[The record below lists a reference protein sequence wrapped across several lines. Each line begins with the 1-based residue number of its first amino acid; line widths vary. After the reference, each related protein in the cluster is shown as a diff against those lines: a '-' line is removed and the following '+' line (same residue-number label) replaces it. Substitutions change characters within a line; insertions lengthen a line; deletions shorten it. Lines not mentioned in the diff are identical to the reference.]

1 MSTHTDLTQRENAR
15 RELLEHINTEAS
27 SQRYIIEDL
36 ATEAIANGDQEL
48 LQQALDKIDMDNY
61 VQHIEN
67 ISAESELRTYKNVLL
82 SNNTYCRLAAKNG
95 DVLPLYLYLLSEQY
109 HHLIESADS
118 IEFLMENIFFQM
130 PRDYCEFVHKYS
142 ITSYSNTMKEIIKFV
157 TDHLTV
163 DLTLKDIA
171 EKFDMHPVHLARKF
185 KQETGITYVSYMNNQ
200 RIFLAQYLFHLQTY
214 ELSDVAYLAGF
225 NSHSYFTKVFKKITG
240 LTPTKYIKQLP
251 L

>member
-1 MSTHTDLTQRENAR
+1 
-15 RELLEHINTEAS
+15 
-27 SQRYIIEDL
+27 
-36 ATEAIANGDQEL
+36 
-48 LQQALDKIDMDNY
+48 
-61 VQHIEN
+61 
-67 ISAESELRTYKNVLL
+67 
-82 SNNTYCRLAAKNG
+82 
-95 DVLPLYLYLLSEQY
+95 
-109 HHLIESADS
+109 
-118 IEFLMENIFFQM
+118 
-130 PRDYCEFVHKYS
+130 
-142 ITSYSNTMKEIIKFV
+142 MKEIIKFV

>member
-1 MSTHTDLTQRENAR
+1 M
-15 RELLEHINTEAS
+15 
-27 SQRYIIEDL
+27 
-36 ATEAIANGDQEL
+36 
-48 LQQALDKIDMDNY
+48 
-61 VQHIEN
+61 
-67 ISAESELRTYKNVLL
+67 RTYKNVLL

-109 HHLIESADS
+109 NRLIESADS
-118 IEFLMENIFFQM
+118 IEFLMENIFYQM
-130 PRDYCEFVHKYS
+130 PKDYCEFVHKYS
-142 ITSYSNTMKEIIKFV
+142 ITSYSNTMKDIIKFV